1 MCKYYLVIFSVVFCF
16 LVNAQTQ
23 TDANGKKQGYWRKK
37 DDKSNKLIY
46 EGLFKDDK
54 PQGIF
59 KYYYPHDT
67 IKAIMNFKQDGKI
80 AYSTMFHPTGKKM
93 AYGKYI
99 GEDKDSVWTYYDEKA
114 VLISRETF
122 VKGKKDGMEYVYFP
136 DGIVSEERKY
146 KLGKMD
152 GPYKLYYDK
161 ALVKTEGVY
170 LNGQLEGKNIF
181 YYPNGVTAAVG
192 FYKNGNKN
200 GPWVYRDKTGKVKEK
215 ELYKL
220 GGQLAS
226 KKETEEFF
234 NKNKTTDEKP
244 KTVETKTTSTK
255 PKSTTT
261 SKPKTT
267 K

>member
-1 MCKYYLVIFSVVFCF
+1 MHKHYLVIFSFFIYVLGFS
-16 LVNAQTQ
+16 QTQ

-37 DDKSNKLIY
+37 DDKTFKLIY

-99 GEDKDSVWTYYDEKA
+99 GENKDSVWTYYDEKA
-114 VLISRETF
+114 TLISKETF

-136 DGIVSEERKY
+136 DGVVSEERKY
-146 KLGKMD
+146 KAGVMD

-170 LNGQLEGKNIF
+170 LNGKLEGKNVF
-181 YYPNGVTAAVG
+181 YFPNG
-192 FYKNGNKN
+192 
-200 GPWVYRDKTGKVKEK
+200 VKEK
-215 ELYKL
+215 ELYKP
-220 GGQLAS
+220 GGELAD
-226 KKETEEFF
+226 KKETDAFF
-234 NKNKTTDEKP
+234 SKNKTADEKP
-244 KTVETKTTSTK
+244 KTTETKTTTTK
-255 PKSTTT
+255 PGTKTA
-261 SKPKTT
+261 SKPK
-267 K
+267 KNS